1 MTTLVHAILAA
12 LVAVWHVADSALLAA
27 RALASDARASLAF
40 IVRRA
45 WAKVSA

>member
-27 RALASDARASLAF
+27 RALAYDACASLGYIA
-40 IVRRA
+40 RRT